1 MQDRRKARWALCLV
15 LGAGATTAL
24 AGAWSDAV
32 GAAEPACAA
41 VPHILACFKAY
52 KTTLRPF
59 HLPQLAAIVDEIAA
73 SFVGPE
79 PLNVIWIRGAA
90 ATWKKTD
97 PVWLLGAGRAL
108 AVRVELEK
116 RLRDRKVDLS
126 KMSIVSMSLANG
138 WPMHS
143 DETRGGRALNRRV
156 EILMLHRKPPPP
168 PPRKDGCVPDEPLR
182 DALRALVPIAPDL
195 ERRDRITCLRDLFA
209 EHFDCGRT
217 IDPSWEAPTMDDRA
231 AGIVERF
238 RAGRHA
244 PAGPIAG
251 TGCAGKTGAK
261 LEACLNSLDVD
272 ILFTPNVTI
281 GKAIDKWGSE
291 APKKD
296 FRKSDECT
304 IAARILEKSKS
315 PNSVYSCYE
324 GLMDALLWPCV
335 RSDP

>member
-1 MQDRRKARWALCLV
+1 
-15 LGAGATTAL
+15 
-24 AGAWSDAV
+24 V
-32 GAAEPACAA
+32 G
-41 VPHILACFKAY
+41 
-52 KTTLRPF
+52 
-59 HLPQLAAIVDEIAA
+59 
-73 SFVGPE
+73 G
-79 PLNVIWIRGAA
+79 
-90 ATWKKTD
+90 
-97 PVWLLGAGRAL
+97 
-108 AVRVELEK
+108 
-116 RLRDRKVDLS
+116 
-126 KMSIVSMSLANG
+126 
-138 WPMHS
+138 
-143 DETRGGRALNRRV
+143 
-156 EILMLHRKPPPP
+156 
-168 PPRKDGCVPDEPLR
+168 EPLR

-261 LEACLNSLDVD
+261 LEACLNSLDAD

-296 FRKSDECT
+296 FRKSEECT
-304 IAARILEKSKS
+304 IATRILEKSKS